1 MKRIFDFFK
10 IQRRLAL
17 ALICG
22 ASALISTT
30 GCNKDEGKQPLVVPQ
45 SYDGAQYASRTSVQ
59 YAVRG
64 QMNALV
70 AECKKGRT
78 QGATLSFD
86 ALNNLY
92 AAAGA
97 PTLKS
102 ITTAYFDN
110 RLSGPNGWLAELA
123 KASGGVYAPGPPA
136 GGQGGVFGPY
146 LFDENGLELE
156 QLVEKGL
163 FGAAMYNHAVS
174 LMQGEIT
181 ESTVDQLVAIFGAH
195 PDFPNTPTA
204 AKAAN
209 PDAFMANYAAR
220 RDKNDGAG
228 LYSQI
233 KRAFIKLQAAVKAGP
248 DYRQERDEALAEISL
263 LWEKINFATVI
274 NYSHTVIR
282 LMSNTNPTDAEKAS
296 ALHSYGEAVGFTHG
310 WRTLPAS
317 YRRIT
322 DAQIDQILTLLN
334 AAPNTTPTSYLFISS
349 PVSQLPKAQDVIA
362 LLKGIYGFTDAEIE
376 DFKENWVN
384 KQGR

>member
-1 MKRIFDFFK
+1 MTRIFSLHQ
-10 IQRRLAL
+10 IQWRHAL
-17 ALICG
+17 ALIYG
-22 ASALISTT
+22 VSALISITS
-30 GCNKDEGKQPLVVPQ
+30 CNKDDDKRPLSVPS
-45 SYDGAQYASRTSVQ
+45 SYDGAQYASRTATQ

-64 QMNALV
+64 QLNALV
-70 AECKKGRT
+70 AACKKGRT
-78 QGATLSFD
+78 QGVTLSFD
-86 ALNNLY
+86 TLNNLY
-92 AAAGA
+92 ATAGA

-102 ITTAYFDN
+102 IATPYYDGQ
-110 RLSGPNGWLAELA
+110 LSGPNGWLAELA
-123 KASGGVYAPGPPA
+123 KASGGTYTPGPPT

-146 LFDENGLELE
+146 LFDENGLEIE

-163 FGAAMYNHAVS
+163 FGAALYNHAVS

-181 ESTVDQLVAIFGAH
+181 EATVDQLVAIFGAH

-310 WRTLPAS
+310 WRTIPAS

-334 AAPNTTPTSYLFISS
+334 ASPNTTPASYLFISS

-362 LLKGIYGFTDAEIE
+362 LLKGIY
-376 DFKENWVN
+376 
-384 KQGR
+384 

>member
-1 MKRIFDFFK
+1 MQRISNSFGGF
-10 IQRRLAL
+10 RRYVLTL
-17 ALICG
+17 VWG
-22 ASALISTT
+22 ASALLAVT
-30 GCNKDEGKQPLVVPQ
+30 GCKKDDAKPALVIPE
-45 SYDGAQYASRTSVQ
+45 SYDGSNYSSRTATQ

-64 QMNALV
+64 QLNALV
-70 AECKKGRT
+70 NECKKGRA
-78 QGATLSFD
+78 QGVVVNLD

-92 AAAGA
+92 AVAGA

-102 ITTAYFDN
+102 ITTPYYDGK
-110 RLSGPNGWLAELA
+110 LSGPDGWLAELV
-123 KASGGVYAPGPPA
+123 KSSGGSYAPGAPT

-163 FGAAMYNHAVS
+163 FGAALYSHAVA

-181 ESTVDQLVAIFGAH
+181 EATVDQLVAIFGAH

-204 AKAAN
+204 SKATN

-233 KRAFIKLQAAVKAGP
+233 KRAFIELQAAVKAGA
-248 DYRQERDEALAEISL
+248 DYNKERDEALAELQL
-263 LWEKINFATVI
+263 LWEKVNFATVI

-282 LMSNTNPTDAEKAS
+282 LMSNTNPTDAERAS
-296 ALHSYGEAVGFTHG
+296 ALHSCGEAVGFAHG
-310 WRTLPAS
+310 WRTIPQQ

-322 DAQIDQILTLLN
+322 DAQIDEVLSRLN
-334 AAPNTTPTSYLFISS
+334 AAPNAIPASYLFVTS
-349 PVSQLPKAQDVIA
+349 PAAELPKLQQNIAQ
-362 LLKGIYGFTDAEIE
+362 LKEIYGFTDAEIE
-376 DFKENWVN
+376 DFKENWVV